1 MNSKNPK
8 NPGSNKEQS
17 IEALNADIINANQK
31 TSILNKISR
40 KFFNNYLS
48 PKLNKILKQSG
59 RHLYFPKFP
68 ANIEKKFKDQ

>member
-40 KFFNNYLS
+40 KFFNNYLI
-48 PKLNKILKQSG
+48 PKLNKILEQNGSN
-59 RHLYFPKFP
+59 LYFPKFP
-68 ANIEKKFKDQ
+68 ANIKEKLKDH